1 MQDSDFGGMYHLDF
15 GARNAEQRAVRAEQE
30 LADAQRYLARSQS
43 LVQSLEESIRIAN
56 RHIMEI
62 AAERTAY
69 RDLAQAMVHELH
81 GDPAA
86 RELTVPDNRDA
97 RRSFFDR
104 RKAEVTEA
112 SAAANT
118 NSKYL

>member
-1 MQDSDFGGMYHLDF
+1 MEDSDFGGMYHLDF
-15 GARNAEQRAVRAEQE
+15 RTRNAVQRAARAEQE
-30 LADAQRYLARSQS
+30 LADAQRSLARSQS
-43 LVQSLEESIRIAN
+43 LVLSLEDSIRIAN
-56 RHIMEI
+56 RHILEI

-97 RRSFFDR
+97 RRSFFDQ
-104 RKAEVTEA
+104 RKAEVAEA
-112 SAAANT
+112 SEAANA
-118 NSKYL
+118 NAKYL